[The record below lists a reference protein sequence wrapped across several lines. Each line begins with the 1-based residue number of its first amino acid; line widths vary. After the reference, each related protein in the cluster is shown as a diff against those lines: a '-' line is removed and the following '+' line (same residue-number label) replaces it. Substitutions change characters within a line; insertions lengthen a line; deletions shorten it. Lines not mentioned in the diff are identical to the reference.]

1 MMAIFT
7 GFNELCKHEYNINLD
22 KLMCKASL
30 IARFMGST
38 CGPSGADRTQVGPMM
53 VPWTLLSGI
62 SRFRRLPLG
71 KYDVF
76 RVFMKFRNI
85 ISALVDTEIWIFDRL
100 YICYQHWRFT
110 DDRKI
115 QGCFHDI
122 RTNFTVKCSV
132 GSSTLKRKYYFNEVS
147 ITCCIAEVAIWQLPM
162 ELVMKISS
170 TWKHIVSVLWT
181 CLECYHN
188 FVTCKLKYW
197 LYHCDAGEAMTC
209 HANFY

>member
-1 MMAIFT
+1 MMAIFK
-7 GFNELCKHEYNINLD
+7 GFNELCKHEYNWNLD

-38 CGPSGADRTQVGPMM
+38 CGPSGANRTQVGPMM

-115 QGCFHDI
+115 QVIGCFHDI

-132 GSSTLKRKYYFNEVS
+132 GSSTLKRKYYFTKFPS
-147 ITCCIAEVAIWQLPM
+147 LVALRKLPFD
-162 ELVMKISS
+162 
-170 TWKHIVSVLWT
+170 
-181 CLECYHN
+181 N
-188 FVTCKLKYW
+188 FW
-197 LYHCDAGEAMTC
+197 WS
-209 HANFY
+209 